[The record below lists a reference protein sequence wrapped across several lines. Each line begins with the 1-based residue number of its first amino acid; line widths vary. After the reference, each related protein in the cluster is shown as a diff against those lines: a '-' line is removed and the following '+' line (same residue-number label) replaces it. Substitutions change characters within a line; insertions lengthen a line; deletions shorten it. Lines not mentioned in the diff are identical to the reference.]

1 MSNID
6 HTWWCKVALCGTKG
20 GRVTILLAGFAAA
33 GETSLLVFVFPQ
45 ILWESTNYH
54 RNNRIGTSPGFGMV
68 VWRVMEE
75 HIFCLYRDQFINKFT
90 DSKKSLKP
98 VWCHAPGCA
107 EARRRPALV
116 WFHWLDLDSL
126 LSEMTSL
133 QSSHADSRGVY
144 IS

>member
-6 HTWWCKVALCGTKG
+6 HTWMCKVALCGTKG

-54 RNNRIGTSPGFGMV
+54 RNNRIGTSPGFGVV

-116 WFHWLDLDSL
+116 PLTLFIQFWPNLMMSIHSPYFLKRAVY
-126 LSEMTSL
+126 
-133 QSSHADSRGVY
+133 SH
-144 IS
+144 